1 MRDGLWPPG
10 GQGLR
15 RAECSNHRRGPCGCT
30 VAVYLR
36 RLRDS
41 TVVGGVLH
49 VARCGS
55 SWPLLEIESS
65 RGESPLTRLVGRIP
79 ANGVTVMAGRSTWLR
94 AVLATAVAAPI
105 QRPQGL
111 GYTVESVRGGLL
123 ESCFLTEILDCEG
136 LAAGVG
142 AAEGDRC
149 GTAGNRQRQRDA
161 EKAADKAGRC
171 TGERGT

>member
-1 MRDGLWPPG
+1 M
-10 GQGLR
+10 R

-123 ESCFLTEILDCEG
+123 ESCFLTEILDCRWRWG
-136 LAAGVG
+136 RG
-142 AAEGDRC
+142 AA
-149 GTAGNRQRQRDA
+149 
-161 EKAADKAGRC
+161 AADG
-171 TGERGT
+171 GGGGGDDG

>member
-123 ESCFLTEILDCEG
+123 ESCFLTEILDCNSWG
-136 LAAGVG
+136 RGGRAGGGSEQGRMRRRSGGVHVSCLYPYLYGIIVG
-142 AAEGDRC
+142 I
-149 GTAGNRQRQRDA
+149 
-161 EKAADKAGRC
+161 
-171 TGERGT
+171 

>member
-1 MRDGLWPPG
+1 MACGHPG
-10 GQGLR
+10 D
-15 RAECSNHRRGPCGCT
+15 RGCVEPSAVIT
-30 VAVYLR
+30 VVALAAAVVVYLR

-123 ESCFLTEILDCEG
+123 ESCFLTEILDCDSG
-136 LAAGVG
+136 GGNGGRVRQGAVWGAG
-142 AAEGDRC
+142 
-149 GTAGNRQRQRDA
+149 
-161 EKAADKAGRC
+161 
-171 TGERGT
+171 

>member
-65 RGESPLTRLVGRIP
+65 RGESPLTRLVGRPP
-79 ANGVTVMAGRSTWLR
+79 ANGVTVMAGRCIGCLWPFAA
-94 AVLATAVAAPI
+94 AVVVPTLS
-105 QRPQGL
+105 PQGL
-111 GYTVESVRGGLL
+111 GQAGTTFRAWWSVRVCLSRL
-123 ESCFLTEILDCEG
+123 
-136 LAAGVG
+136 
-142 AAEGDRC
+142 
-149 GTAGNRQRQRDA
+149 
-161 EKAADKAGRC
+161 
-171 TGERGT
+171 

>member
-123 ESCFLTEILDCEG
+123 ESCFLTEILDCTSVRMSSMLWTWG
-136 LAAGVG
+136 GTSKGKRRVCRSLKRSCG
-142 AAEGDRC
+142 A
-149 GTAGNRQRQRDA
+149 
-161 EKAADKAGRC
+161 
-171 TGERGT
+171 RGTRRMDRNG